1 MVRLPLGEEWGVGA
15 GLAATSGTASRG
27 QVTAAGRSA
36 WTSVSATPLTSTDAG
51 ASRPRFLCPP
61 PRRWAVPREGHCSTE
76 AAVCWGAAHWAR
88 VRPGQLRPGL
98 SRGVASGG
106 PRAWCEASTGRGR
119 AHVPLVTGARAHT
132 GMHTHVHTQAHVHRH
147 AHTHV
152 HTHMHIGGQVASSMS
167 WHLSRWV
174 WDLGVSQRRKW
185 GGCTQWACRVPVAS
199 VAPPP
204 ATAAP
209 RGTSISS
216 HSSAPQGGHGTH

>member
-27 QVTAAGRSA
+27 QVTAVGRSA

-76 AAVCWGAAHWAR
+76 AAVCWGAAPWSEQRCGVGGPQGLVRSQHRAGAR
-88 VRPGQLRPGL
+88 TR
-98 SRGVASGG
+98 ASGHR
-106 PRAWCEASTGRGR
+106 RARSHRRTHTCILRHTCTG
-119 AHVPLVTGARAHT
+119 T
-132 GMHTHVHTQAHVHRH
+132 
-147 AHTHV
+147 HTHV
-152 HTHMHIGGQVASSMS
+152 HTHIHIGGQVASSMS
-167 WHLSRWV
+167 WHPSRWV

-185 GGCTQWACRVPVAS
+185 GGCTQWACRVPVAG

>member
-36 WTSVSATPLTSTDAG
+36 WTSVSATPLMSTDAG

-76 AAVCWGAAHWAR
+76 ATVCWGGCDLGARPARAAAPWSEQRCGVGGPQGLVRSQHRAGAR
-88 VRPGQLRPGL
+88 TR
-98 SRGVASGG
+98 ASGHR
-106 PRAWCEASTGRGR
+106 RARSHR
-119 AHVPLVTGARAHT
+119 RAHT
-132 GMHTHVHTQAHVHRH
+132 RAHSH
-147 AHTHV
+147 AHRWTSRKLHELAPL
-152 HTHMHIGGQVASSMS
+152 TMGLGLGGISEEEVG
-167 WHLSRWV
+167 WLHPV
-174 WDLGVSQRRKW
+174 GVQ
-185 GGCTQWACRVPVAS
+185 GACGWCG
-199 VAPPP
+199 PPP

-216 HSSAPQGGHGTH
+216 HSSAPQGGRGTH

>member
-76 AAVCWGAAHWAR
+76 AAVCWGAAPWSEQRCGVGGPQGLVRSQHRAGAR
-88 VRPGQLRPGL
+88 TR
-98 SRGVASGG
+98 ASGHR
-106 PRAWCEASTGRGR
+106 RARSHRRTHTCILRHTCTG
-119 AHVPLVTGARAHT
+119 T
-132 GMHTHVHTQAHVHRH
+132 
-147 AHTHV
+147 HTHV
-152 HTHMHIGGQVASSMS
+152 HTHIHIGGQVASSMS
-167 WHLSRWV
+167 WHPSRWV

-185 GGCTQWACRVPVAS
+185 GGCTQWACRVPVAG

-216 HSSAPQGGHGTH
+216 HSSAPQGGRGTH